1 MSLELW
7 TLAIATVTSVT
18 CALCGSLLLVGR
30 KSMVSEGLS
39 HAVLPGLVLAF
50 VVTRDY
56 NSPIL
61 ILSAAA
67 CGMLMVWLTE
77 LVRRTGLVDN
87 DAGLGIVFAGMF
99 SIGILMVSA
108 KLQNTHFH
116 ADCIIDG
123 NLAIAPLD
131 RLRIAGMDLG
141 PRSFLVMVVMLGLVA
156 TFVIVAFK
164 ELKISIF
171 DPVLAQRFGLRPS
184 MLQFVWLSLV
194 SMTTVAAFDV
204 AGSILI
210 VALMIA
216 PPAAAYLLTD
226 RLGRL
231 LVIASLIA
239 VLSSVGGFYLAKG
252 LDISPTGPIASF
264 AGLVFLLVFAFA
276 PHRGFIASWLGRA
289 KQREKISELLVL
301 EFVSQGGENAI
312 ERITTPRRQVS
323 RALARLLNDGLISKN
338 NSGLIV
344 TPAGFRYLSESM
356 AETLQSEIPRSS

>member
-1 MSLELW
+1 MSLEFW

-56 NSPIL
+56 NSPWL
-61 ILSAAA
+61 ILSAGAS
-67 CGMLMVWLTE
+67 GMVMVWLTQ
-77 LVRRTGLVDN
+77 LVQRSGLVDD

-99 SIGILMVSA
+99 SVGIMIVSA

-123 NLAIAPLD
+123 NLALAPLD
-131 RLRIAGMDLG
+131 RLEVGGRDFG
-141 PRSFLVMVVMLGLVA
+141 PRSWIVMCVMLVLVV
-156 TFVIVAFK
+156 TFVVIAFK

-171 DPVLAQRFGLRPS
+171 DPILARRFGLRPS
-184 MLQFVWLSLV
+184 LLQFAWLSVV

-231 LVIASLIA
+231 LVIASAIA
-239 VLSSVGGFYLAKG
+239 TASSIGGFYLAVVM
-252 LDISPTGPIASF
+252 DISPTGPIASF
-264 AGLVFLLVFAFA
+264 AGLVFLVIFALA
-276 PHRGFIASWLGRA
+276 PRRGFLANWLKRSR
-289 KQREKISELLVL
+289 QRSETSELLVL
-301 EFVSQGGENAI
+301 EFVSQGGRRAI
-312 ERITTPRRQVS
+312 EGIAIPRH
-323 RALARLLNDGLISKN
+323 ALARALTRLVRDGMIRETSSDLEVTERGHRRLLQAFQG
-338 NSGLIV
+338 
-344 TPAGFRYLSESM
+344 
-356 AETLQSEIPRSS
+356 

>member
-7 TLAIATVTSVT
+7 ALAIATVTAVT
-18 CALCGSLLLVGR
+18 CALCGSLLLVSQ

-56 NSPIL
+56 NSPWL
-61 ILSAAA
+61 IFSAGAS
-67 CGMLMVWLTE
+67 GLVMVWLTQ
-77 LVRRTGLVDN
+77 LVQRTGLVDD

-99 SIGILMVSA
+99 SVGILIVSA

-123 NLAIAPLD
+123 NLALAPLD
-131 RLRIAGMDLG
+131 RLEVNGRDLG
-141 PRSFLVMVVMLGLVA
+141 PRSWIVMCVMLTLVIA
-156 TFVIVAFK
+156 FVTIAFK

-171 DPVLAQRFGLRPS
+171 DPILAQRFGLSPAL
-184 MLQFVWLSLV
+184 LQFAWLGVV

-231 LVIASLIA
+231 LVIASAIA
-239 VLSSVGGFYLAKG
+239 TASSIGGFYLAIVM
-252 LDISPTGPIASF
+252 DISPTGPIASF
-264 AGLVFLLVFAFA
+264 AGLLFLLVFALA
-276 PHRGFIASWLGRA
+276 PRRGFLASWFRLAR
-289 KQREKISELLVL
+289 QRTETSELLVL
-301 EFVSQGGENAI
+301 ELVSHGGRQAI
-312 ERITTPRRQVS
+312 EEIAVPRHAVSAALMRLVKDEMIRETDSDLEVTARGYQHLS
-323 RALARLLNDGLISKN
+323 RALQG
-338 NSGLIV
+338 
-344 TPAGFRYLSESM
+344 
-356 AETLQSEIPRSS
+356 